1 MHLHVAHFYEPG
13 ASSLVMQ
20 ASQFLADALSE
31 GDVALVAAQCER
43 LNAIQHELEA
53 HGFDCRDAAKWGRIE
68 FLDGQ
73 EVLAKIMFGGRPD
86 PDAFERV
93 IGEKVRE
100 MLARRAVRKLHIY
113 GELVGILWRDG
124 NDAGAVELERLW
136 NRLLDE
142 LPAGLY
148 CGYPMDGFDQP
159 VWSGPMEEVLSLHT
173 RAVPESFTVRS
184 A

>member
-1 MHLHVAHFYEPG
+1 MHFHVVHFYEPG
-13 ASSLVMQ
+13 AANLVEE
-20 ASQFLADALSE
+20 ASRFLANALNE
-31 GDVALVAAQCER
+31 GEVALVAAQCER
-43 LNAIQHELEA
+43 LNGIQREIEA
-53 HGFDCRDAAKWGRIE
+53 LGVDCRDAAKRGRVE
-68 FLDGQ
+68 FLDGHD
-73 EVLAKIMFGGRPD
+73 VLAKIMFAGRPD
-86 PDAFERV
+86 PEAFDRV

-100 MLARRAVRKLHIY
+100 LLARRGTHKLHIY

-136 NRLLDE
+136 NRLLDD

-159 VWSGPMEEVLSLHT
+159 VWSEHMEAVLSLHT
-173 RAVPESFTVRS
+173 HAIPESLTARS